1 MWPSSDPFR
10 RKAVAYVLI
19 SLLCALFAAVYE
31 MFSHGVW
38 SYSMVFAFAFP
49 LAGGALPV
57 LLLRDPSPAAA
68 ALWRAGLAAWT
79 VGSIFR
85 GALEIYGTT
94 HALTLVYPAAGA
106 LLCAAALATQIGSQ
120 INKP

>member
-1 MWPSSDPFR
+1 MSCSAMGCGPIP
-10 RKAVAYVLI
+10 
-19 SLLCALFAAVYE
+19 C
-31 MFSHGVW
+31 
-38 SYSMVFAFAFP
+38 
-49 LAGGALPV
+49 
-57 LLLRDPSPAAA
+57 
-68 ALWRAGLAAWT
+68 LAAWT